1 MTDTKPNASLL
12 TAHGAD
18 PLSGRF
24 VTPGDTAISQRALLL
39 AALSVGASKIRGVRA
54 SQAVLA
60 TAAALGQL
68 GVRIEMNGP
77 DWQVHGLGVL
87 GLLAPDGPLQAG
99 PGASNLALLAGL
111 LAPYDMTVLFSP
123 PPALEDGTVP
133 ALAPLPPAL
142 LDGLWALGARVEP
155 QADGGLKLVGACL
168 PVPLRLD
175 LEQPDETAKSAL
187 LLAGLQ
193 VAGESAIHERVATH
207 DHGEKLLA
215 AFGADISVTPDAGD
229 SEGVTI
235 RLAGL
240 PALLPLSIS
249 VPGDPSAAA
258 FAIVAAL
265 IIKGSELVVA
275 NVLINPLRTGLID
288 TLLEMGGDIQFINQR
303 ETAGEHIADLRV
315 RSSWLKGIRIS
326 ERHGR
331 ALLDDLAPLA
341 IAAAFAQGETVI
353 NGLGGRSAAQ
363 DDRLKA
369 LVAGLR
375 ANKVGVTL
383 SAESLSLAGDGKVA
397 GGGKVDSQ
405 GDGALAMSFAVLGL
419 ASRHKVTIKGAEA
432 IADSFP
438 DFVAAMSAAG
448 GKFPPTKTPKT

>member
-1 MTDTKPNASLL
+1 MTDTKTNASLL

-39 AALSVGASKIRGVRA
+39 AALSVGSSKIRGVRA

-123 PPALEDGTVP
+123 PPALEDGT
-133 ALAPLPPAL
+133 ATTLEPLPPAL
-142 LDGLWALGARVEP
+142 LDGLGALGARVEP
-155 QADGGLKLVGACL
+155 QEDGGLKLVGACL

-175 LEQPDETAKSAL
+175 LEQPDETSKSAL

-215 AFGADISVTPDAGD
+215 AFGADINVTPDEGD

-235 RLAGL
+235 RLNGL
-240 PALLPLSIS
+240 PALQPLGIS

-331 ALLDDLAPLA
+331 ALLDDIAPLA

-353 NGLGGRSAAQ
+353 NGLGGRNTVQ
-363 DDRLKA
+363 DSRLKA

-375 ANKVGVTL
+375 TNKVGATL
-383 SAESLSLAGDGKVA
+383 SAESLSLVGDGKVA
-397 GGGKVDSQ
+397 GGSKVDSQ
-405 GDGALAMSFAVLGL
+405 GDGSLAMSFAVLGL

-448 GKFPPTKTPKT
+448 GKFPPTKTSKT